1 MNKDIKLYPI
11 YIFKDGL
18 LLPTKQITST
28 KDYNHYTHNFLV
40 SKNFLENTLLK
51 SYKTQDEDLCEMIKL
66 TYKQGEL
73 WELPEFVKLSPYGK
87 KYFIYDEN
95 YEFDYDFIKL
105 FYSIHRL
112 LGIKFY
118 IVKHYGTPTIKVF
131 IDNKFAGIFM
141 TCKIRK

>member
-1 MNKDIKLYPI
+1 MNKLEKYLIKNHNTLKACDK
-11 YIFKDGL
+11 YITNGY
-18 LLPTKQITST
+18 I
-28 KDYNHYTHNFLV
+28 LV

-112 LGIKFY
+112 LGIEFC
-118 IVKHYGTPTIKVF
+118 IVKHYGAPTIKVF
-131 IDNKFAGIFM
+131 IDNKFAGLFM
-141 TCKIRK
+141 ACKIRK